1 MTSYQTIVDDGQS
14 EAGGYLSLPGLMHIF
29 AAAALKD
36 EAGPVAETMQAH
48 RITWLVTDFTLA
60 VEAWPRSG
68 QGVTC
73 STRRSEAD
81 HLYFYR
87 DYVLSA
93 GQGTCALGRMA
104 WLLADGQTHRPVP
117 VAKAPASVMAAMAL
131 APLGA
136 RQLAV
141 KRLRFRGLGPF
152 TPAGVCRADE
162 ATIDFNGHV
171 NHICYANWIE
181 EAVQRHRATLDRPT
195 FLQMSWLREVRLGER
210 VALEVLAEGDRW
222 LAQGKLA
229 DGRPCVR
236 AVLAYGPEDPLV

>member
-1 MTSYQTIVDDGQS
+1 
-14 EAGGYLSLPGLMHIF
+14 
-29 AAAALKD
+29 
-36 EAGPVAETMQAH
+36 
-48 RITWLVTDFTLA
+48 
-60 VEAWPRSG
+60 
-68 QGVTC
+68 
-73 STRRSEAD
+73 
-81 HLYFYR
+81 
-87 DYVLSA
+87 
-93 GQGTCALGRMA
+93 MA

-117 VAKAPASVMAAMAL
+117 VAKAPAQVLAAMAP

-162 ATIDFNGHV
+162 RTIDFNGHV

-210 VALEVLAEGDRW
+210 VALEVLAQGDRW